1 MLNKIL
7 EYNRWRLLGFM
18 NTTIVALNATNEE
31 LKALR
36 TMVLQNRVV
45 LDLLTAST
53 GGVCA
58 QIGTG
63 CCTFIP
69 DNSGDGGL
77 ITQAIKDMVQ
87 ARDEVQ
93 AHMSS
98 GSWDIGEIVVY

>member
-1 MLNKIL
+1 SWSHHTPTPYGK
-7 EYNRWRLLGFM
+7 W
-18 NTTIVALNATNEE
+18 

-45 LDLLTAST
+45 LDLLTASS

-58 QIGTG
+58 RIGTG

-77 ITQAIKDMVQ
+77 ITQAIKDMVTIS
-87 ARDEVQ
+87 ANPVSLTDFLK
-93 AHMSS
+93 
-98 GSWDIGEIVVY
+98 G